1 MSSSRFP
8 SDPVASEKPGLFKR
22 IFRGLMAFLSTLRIL
37 VTNLVF
43 IVFLVVLFNVFFAD
57 KAQVIPSKGALI
69 INPQGTI
76 VEQLS
81 YQDPL
86 SQFLGESDPYQS
98 ESELQTLIDALYLAK
113 DDPRIT
119 AGVMYLDYLAFSGI
133 SKTQEIAKALN
144 AFKSSGKKIIAVGS
158 SYTQDQYF
166 LASYA
171 DEIYAHPM
179 GGVALQGFAIYRN
192 YLREAIDKLGINYH
206 IFRVGSYKSA
216 VEPLIRNSMS
226 EEAKEAN
233 MLWLSD
239 LWSIYSEGIA
249 SRRGLEAST
258 IDNFINNYDQY
269 LERVNGDAALAAQQ
283 IGLIDGVKTNAEM
296 NSYLIEQVG
305 AIDKDGRYEGIS
317 YRRYNAIEKLAR
329 VVEEPADTVGVIIA
343 QGTIVDGDQPPG
355 TIGSDS
361 ISEIIRQAREDI
373 NVKAVVLRIDSGGGS
388 SFASEVIRNELT
400 LLRDTGKPL
409 VVSMGSV
416 AASGGYWISA
426 EADEIWATPTTL
438 TGSIG
443 IYGAFPTLE
452 NALGKIGISTDGVGT
467 TELAGS
473 FRIDRPLQAKAA
485 RAAQL
490 TVENGYDRFLS
501 IVSVGRGMTID
512 QVDAVAQGRVWS
524 GKQAFNNG
532 LVDQIGGLA
541 EAVESAA
548 KLANLDNYQR
558 RVLEGPLT
566 PQEQLLKQLNRAKSA
581 LRPQVSVVP
590 DSFSVLLEPLRD
602 TIQLFE
608 VMNDPQNIYAH
619 CASCIAP

>member
-8 SDPVASEKPGLFKR
+8 SDPSSTEKPGLIR
-22 IFRGLMAFLSTLRIL
+22 RVYRALMLFLSGLRVLI
-37 VTNLVF
+37 TNLVF
-43 IVFLVVLFNVFFAD
+43 LLFLFIAFNVFFAG
-57 KAQVIPSKGALI
+57 KAQVIPEKGALI

-86 SQFLGESDPYQS
+86 SQLLGESDPYQS

-144 AFKSSGKKIIAVGS
+144 AFKNSGKKLIAIGS
-158 SYTQDQYF
+158 SYSQDQYF

-179 GGVALQGFAIYRN
+179 GGVALQGFGVYRN
-192 YLREAIDKLGINYH
+192 YLRDAIDKLGINYH

-216 VEPLIRNSMS
+216 VEPLMRNSMS
-226 EEAKEAN
+226 DEAKEAN
-233 MLWLSD
+233 LLWLSD
-239 LWSIYSEGIA
+239 LWSVYSQGVA
-249 SRRGLEAST
+249 SRRGLDRET
-258 IDNFINNYDQY
+258 VDKFINNYDQY

-283 IGLIDGVKTNAEM
+283 VGLIDGMKSHAEM
-296 NSYLIEQVG
+296 NRYLIEIVG
-305 AIDKDGRYEGIS
+305 AENEEGRYQGIN
-317 YRRYNAIEKLAR
+317 YRRYNSIEQLVRAQEK
-329 VVEEPADTVGVIIA
+329 PSDSVGVIIA

-361 ISEIIRQAREDI
+361 ISEIIRQARND
-373 NVKAVVLRIDSGGGS
+373 NSVKAVVLRIDSGGGS
-388 SFASEVIRNELT
+388 SFASEVIRNELS

-426 EADEIWATPTTL
+426 EADEIWATTTTL

-452 NALGKIGISTDGVGT
+452 NTLSKIGVTTDGVGT
-467 TELAGS
+467 TKLAGS
-473 FRIDRPLQAKAA
+473 FRIDRPLQPLAS

-490 TVENGYDRFLS
+490 TVENGYQRFLS
-501 IVSVGRGMTID
+501 IVSVGRGMSID
-512 QVDAVAQGRVWS
+512 EVDAVAQGRVWS
-524 GKQAFNNG
+524 GQQAYSNG
-532 LVDQIGGLA
+532 LVDQLGGLD

-548 KLANLDNYQR
+548 RLANLSDYNR

-566 PQEQLLKQLNRAKSA
+566 PQEQLLKQLNRVKAIVS
-581 LRPQVSVVP
+581 PQVAVIPS
-590 DSFSVLLEPLRD
+590 SITRLLAPLKD
-602 TIQLFE
+602 TIMLFE